1 MPIGGADRAE
11 RLDQARSL
19 ARIQV
24 FAGHRTHDV
33 IVADVLAAVAEEV
46 PDPDDARRTAEDYVD
61 EAVRDREAAAAGW
74 PVPTD
79 YDRLQAALSE
89 LEGSGF
95 IVVQSCDDHWD
106 VETAL
111 RELRAAG
118 HEPRA
123 AAFYTETDAWHAVA
137 HQMLELN
144 VWHGSSANLMTGED
158 LLDETVGVLARH
170 GLPAT
175 FDEGRLEL
183 TMQWQRRP

>member
-19 ARIQV
+19 ARVEV
-24 FAGHRTHDV
+24 FAGHRPRDM
-33 IVADVLAAVAEEV
+33 IVSDVLAAVAEEV
-46 PDPDDARRTAEDYVD
+46 PDPDDARRLADDYVD
-61 EAVRDREAAAAGW
+61 EAVRARHVAADGW
-74 PVPTD
+74 PEHTD
-79 YDRLQAALSE
+79 YDRLQAALAE
-89 LEGSGF
+89 LEDRGF

-106 VETAL
+106 VEAAL

-118 HEPRA
+118 HQPRA
-123 AAFYTETDAWHAVA
+123 AAFYTETDAWHAVE
-137 HQMLELN
+137 HEMLELN

-158 LLDETVGVLARH
+158 LLDETVAVLARH

-183 TMQWQRRP
+183 SMRWQRRP